1 MDFSEK
7 DIFHRAERLLG
18 ATAMER
24 IQKAKVIIFG
34 VGGVGSWCAES
45 LVRSGVKHLTI
56 VDPDCVAVT
65 NINRQLMATTQT
77 VGRPKVEVLA
87 ERLLEISPDAEITP
101 LQTTYSKETMD
112 SFHLEDYD
120 YIIDCID
127 SLKDKIQL
135 IVHATGINCCEE
147 SAANDASDDAKSAKS
162 IDSNRDDSA
171 TNDTSNGTCSDTST
185 ARKYPVFFSSMGAAL
200 RIDPQKIKVTEFWK
214 VRNDTLGSLLRKR
227 MRQKKLMPKR
237 KFLCVYS
244 EELPMENQGFT
255 DETCDYK
262 AVINGSLH
270 HITGIF
276 GFTLAGLVI
285 SDIKDSVDIQ

>member
-77 VGRPKVEVLA
+77 VGRPKVEVLT
-87 ERLLEISPDAEITP
+87 ERLLEISPDAEITS

-112 SFHLEDYD
+112 SFRLEDYD

>member
-24 IQKAKVIIFG
+24 IQKVKVIIFG

-65 NINRQLMATTQT
+65 NINRQLMATTRT
-77 VGRPKVEVLA
+77 VGQPKVEVLA

-135 IVHATGINCCEE
+135 IVHATSINCCED
-147 SAANDASDDAKSAKS
+147 SAANDTA
-162 IDSNRDDSA
+162 
-171 TNDTSNGTCSDTST
+171 NDTCSNTDT

-276 GFTLAGLVI
+276 GFTLAGLVM
-285 SDIKDSVDIQ
+285 SDIKTTLIHND

>member
-18 ATAMER
+18 STAMER

-65 NINRQLMATTQT
+65 NINRQLMATTRT
-77 VGRPKVEVLA
+77 VGRPKVDVLT

-135 IVHATGINCCEE
+135 IVHATGINCCE
-147 SAANDASDDAKSAKS
+147 
-162 IDSNRDDSA
+162 DSA
-171 TNDTSNGTCSDTST
+171 VNDTANGTCSDTDT

-285 SDIKDSVDIQ
+285 SDIKTALTSKNLNRV